1 MTSAPSS
8 LADPQLAGRR
18 TIVTG
23 AGGGIGRATARLFAE
38 AGARVALL
46 DLDEERAR
54 ETRRLALEAADQAS
68 APPRGEGESRG
79 GSSDRARNDEEP
91 VFFLETDVSDPDAVE
106 NAVDEAADR
115 MGGLDGLVNVVGVS
129 GRKWGD
135 GPVTECTEAAW
146 DNLMAVNLKST
157 FLCCKFGLR
166 HMEEGGGGS
175 VVNISSVLG
184 IVGGDEDF
192 ATHAYATTKGGVIS
206 LTRSIATYYAPE
218 RIRANAVCPGL
229 IRTPMSERAQTDPT
243 IQERLSEL
251 QPLTGDFG
259 EPEDVAHAAL
269 YLVSERASFVT
280 GTVFPVD
287 GGWTAK

>member
-8 LADPQLAGRR
+8 LADPQLVGRR

-46 DLDEERAR
+46 DLDPERAR
-54 ETRRLALEAADQAS
+54 ETRRLALEAAERAAGQE
-68 APPRGEGESRG
+68 RGEG
-79 GSSDRARNDEEP
+79 GSGEQPDGEEP

-135 GPVTECTEAAW
+135 GPVTECTEEAW

-184 IVGGDEDF
+184 MVGGDEDF

-206 LTRSIATYYAPE
+206 LTRSIATYYARE

-243 IQERLSEL
+243 IRERLSEL

-259 EPEDVAHAAL
+259 APEDVAHAVL
-269 YLVSERASFVT
+269 YLISERASFVT